1 MRAHARSQ
9 AKKPAAKA
17 TPPPPKKKSAPTPV
31 PDRRDRASRSAEKRK
46 APPAAEE
53 PPAKKAAPA
62 KPAPAAKPAAKAKAA
77 ASAKSP
83 KPSKPVADA
92 SSVVKERATRS
103 AEPKKAAPTKAAP
116 KAKAKAAPKKAAPKK
131 PKQAKAAPKGKGI
144 KKAAPRRAA
153 KPAAKAKAKDAVIA
167 VDAIIGIKF
176 NKAGKVLYQIKW
188 EGGDVTWEPE
198 ANIMDDDL
206 VDDFEAGLQA
216 EVYSKQ
222 KISAGDS
229 VEVKNEDEG
238 FQNSWSGA
246 TVVKK
251 AGKKDFEVEYTAFVD
266 SKGKKLSEKVD
277 KARLRLSP
285 DDCDKGWAP
294 VPGEIVEISADDCW
308 WEARVL
314 ELAGKG
320 AKVMFR
326 VSDETKSVPVNKKMR
341 PCNWLKVAAKGK

>member
-1 MRAHARSQ
+1 MAPK

-83 KPSKPVADA
+83 KPSKP
-92 SSVVKERATRS
+92 
-103 AEPKKAAPTKAAP
+103 
-116 KAKAKAAPKKAAPKK
+116 AKAAPKKAAPKK

-176 NKAGKVLYQIKW
+176 NKAGKASGPAVLYQIKW